1 MSIRPWT
8 IGSTA
13 AGGMLVGAV
22 VGVLIIP
29 GLYYLFGR
37 LDGGRK
43 LLKHEKHLPLT
54 EVFEERAAQR
64 HSPHKT

>member
-1 MSIRPWT
+1 MLIGT
-8 IGSTA
+8 I
-13 AGGMLVGAV
+13 

-43 LLKHEKHLPLT
+43 LLKDESVASLS
-54 EVFEERAAQR
+54 EVFEEDGTELAGP
-64 HSPHKT
+64 SPSA